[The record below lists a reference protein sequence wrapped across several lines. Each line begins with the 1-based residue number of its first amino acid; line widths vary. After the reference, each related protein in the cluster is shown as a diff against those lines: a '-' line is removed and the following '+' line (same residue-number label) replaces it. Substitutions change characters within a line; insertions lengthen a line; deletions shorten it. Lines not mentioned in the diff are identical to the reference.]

1 MININLQIIEECK
14 STNTSLIKLAKEGY
28 PEGYSLLSINQTCGR
43 GTRKKKWISIPGNLF
58 LSTLIRPKVEIT
70 KLSQIS
76 IIFGLSLF
84 QFIKSLGLNKKQI
97 KIKWPNDILIESKK
111 VSGILVE
118 RFENFCVIGV
128 GLNINSHPCENNTG
142 IKSTCLSNYIDTSD
156 LKLSMLSSQLLEFF
170 YKNYNIWL
178 SNFLNPFLSQI
189 NSNLAFLNN
198 KVDFNHGKIIKSG
211 KIIGINSDGN
221 LKILLNNNN
230 HLYLTSSEVILN
242 TGIICS

>member
-14 STNTSLIKLAKEGY
+14 STNASLIKLAKEGY

-43 GTRKKKWISIPGNLF
+43 GTLKKKWVSISGNLF
-58 LSTLIRPKVEIT
+58 LSTLIRPNVEIT

-84 QFIKSLGLNKKQI
+84 QFINSLGLNKKQI

-128 GLNINSHPCENNTG
+128 GLNINSHPCEKNTG

-156 LKLSMLSSQLLEFF
+156 FKLSMLSSQLLELF

-178 SNFLNPFLSQI
+178 SNFLNPFLNQI

-198 KVDFNHGKIIKSG
+198 EVNFNHGKIIKSG
-211 KIIGINSDGN
+211 KITGINSDGN

-230 HLYLTSSEVILN
+230 HLYLTSSES
-242 TGIICS
+242 IINIGKKCS

>member
-1 MININLQIIEECK
+1 MININLQIIKECK
-14 STNTSLIKLAKEGY
+14 STNESLIKLAKEGY
-28 PEGYSLLSINQTCGR
+28 PEGYSLLSINQTSGR
-43 GTRKKKWISIPGNLF
+43 GTRKKKWISISGNLF
-58 LSTLIRPKVEIT
+58 LSTLIRPNVEIS

-128 GLNINSHPCENNTG
+128 GLNINSHPSENSTG
-142 IKSTCLSNYIDTSD
+142 IKSTCLSNYINTSE
-156 LKLSMLSSQLLEFF
+156 LKLSILSLQLLEFF

-178 SNFLNPFLSQI
+178 SNFLNPFLDQI

-198 KVDFNHGKIIKSG
+198 KVNFNHGKIIKSG

-230 HLYLTSSEVILN
+230 HLYLTSSEAILN
-242 TGIICS
+242 TGTICS

>member
-14 STNTSLIKLAKEGY
+14 STNASLIKLANEGY

-43 GTRKKKWISIPGNLF
+43 GTRKKNWISIPGNLF
-58 LSTLIRPKVEIT
+58 LSTLIRPNVEIA

-84 QFIKSLGLNKKQI
+84 QFIKSLGVNKKTI
-97 KIKWPNDILIESKK
+97 RIKWPNDILIESKK

-118 RFENFCVIGV
+118 RFEDFCVIGV
-128 GLNINSHPCENNTG
+128 GLNINSHPSENNTS
-142 IKSTCLSNYIDTSD
+142 IQSTSLSNYINTSE
-156 LKLSMLSSQLLEFF
+156 LKLSKLSSQLLDYF

-178 SNFLNPFLSQI
+178 SNFLNPFLDQI

-198 KVDFNHGKIIKSG
+198 KINFIHGKIIKSG
-211 KIIGINSDGN
+211 KITGINSDGN
-221 LKILLNNNN
+221 LQILLNNN
-230 HLYLTSSEVILN
+230 HYLYLTSSESIIN
-242 TGIICS
+242 TGDKCS

>member
-1 MININLQIIEECK
+1 MIKINLQIIEECK
-14 STNTSLIKLAKEGY
+14 STNESLIKLAKKGY

-43 GTRKKKWISIPGNLF
+43 GTRKKKWISISGNLF
-58 LSTLIRPKVEIT
+58 LSTLIRPDVEIK
-70 KLSQIS
+70 KLSQSS

-84 QFIKSLGLNKKQI
+84 QFINSLGLNKKQI

-111 VSGILVE
+111 ISGILVE

-128 GLNINSHPCENNTG
+128 GLNINSHPSENNTD
-142 IKSTCLSNYIDTSD
+142 IKSTCLSNHINTSD
-156 LKLSMLSSQLLEFF
+156 FKLSILSLQLLEFF

-178 SNFLNPFLSQI
+178 SNFLDPFLKQI

-198 KVDFNHGKIIKSG
+198 KVNFNDGKIIKSG

-230 HLYLTSSEVILN
+230 HLYVTSSES
-242 TGIICS
+242 IIYKGNKCS

>member
-14 STNTSLIKLAKEGY
+14 STNASLIKLAKEGY
-28 PEGYSLLSINQTCGR
+28 PEGYSLLSVNQTCGR
-43 GTRKKKWISIPGNLF
+43 GTRKNKWISISGNLF
-58 LSTLIRPKVEIT
+58 LSTLIRPNVEIS

-128 GLNINSHPCENNTG
+128 GLNINSHPSENNTG
-142 IKSTCLSNYIDTSD
+142 IKSTCLSNYMNTSE
-156 LKLSMLSSQLLEFF
+156 LKLSILSTHLLEFF

-178 SNFLNPFLSQI
+178 SNFLNPFLNQL

-198 KVDFNHGKIIKSG
+198 KVNFNHGKIIKSG

-230 HLYLTSSEVILN
+230 HLYLTSSEAILN
-242 TGIICS
+242 RGDICS

>member
-14 STNTSLIKLAKEGY
+14 STNESLIKLAKEGY
-28 PEGYSLLSINQTCGR
+28 PEGYSLLSINQTSGR
-43 GTRKKKWISIPGNLF
+43 GTRKKKWISISGNLF
-58 LSTLIRPKVEIT
+58 LSTLIRPNIEIT

-84 QFIKSLGLNKKQI
+84 QFINSLGLDKKKI

-128 GLNINSHPCENNTG
+128 GLNINSHPCEKNTG

-156 LKLSMLSSQLLEFF
+156 FKLSMLSTQLLELF

-189 NSNLAFLNN
+189 NSNLAFLH
-198 KVDFNHGKIIKSG
+198 KKIDFSHGKIIKSG

-230 HLYLTSSEVILN
+230 HLYLTSSEAILN
-242 TGIICS
+242 TGVICS

>member
-1 MININLQIIEECK
+1 MEGELEKKNG
-14 STNTSLIKLAKEGY
+14 SLFLA
-28 PEGYSLLSINQTCGR
+28 IF
-43 GTRKKKWISIPGNLF
+43 F
-58 LSTLIRPKVEIT
+58 LSTLIRPNVEIT

-128 GLNINSHPCENNTG
+128 GLNINSHPSEKNTG
-142 IKSTCLSNYIDTSD
+142 IKSTCLSNYINTSE
-156 LKLSMLSSQLLEFF
+156 LKLSILSLQLLEFF

-178 SNFLNPFLSQI
+178 SNFLNPFLNQI

-198 KVDFNHGKIIKSG
+198 KVNFNHGKIIKSG

-230 HLYLTSSEVILN
+230 HLYLTSSEAILN
-242 TGIICS
+242 TGDICS

>member
-1 MININLQIIEECK
+1 M
-14 STNTSLIKLAKEGY
+14 
-28 PEGYSLLSINQTCGR
+28 
-43 GTRKKKWISIPGNLF
+43 
-58 LSTLIRPKVEIT
+58 
-70 KLSQIS
+70 SQIS

-84 QFIKSLGLNKKQI
+84 QFINSLGLDKKQI

-128 GLNINSHPCENNTG
+128 GLNINSHPCEKNTG

-156 LKLSMLSSQLLEFF
+156 FKLSMLSTQLLELF

-189 NSNLAFLNN
+189 NSNLAFLN
-198 KVDFNHGKIIKSG
+198 KKIDFSHGKIIKSG
-211 KIIGINSDGN
+211 KITGINSDGN

-230 HLYLTSSEVILN
+230 HLYLTSSEAILN
-242 TGIICS
+242 TGVICS

>member
-14 STNTSLIKLAKEGY
+14 STNASLIKLAKEGY

-58 LSTLIRPKVEIT
+58 LSTLIRPNVEIT

-128 GLNINSHPCENNTG
+128 GLNINSNPSENNTG
-142 IKSTCLSNYIDTSD
+142 IKSTCLSNYINTSE
-156 LKLSMLSSQLLEFF
+156 LKLSILSLQLLEFF

-178 SNFLNPFLSQI
+178 SNFLNPFLNQI

-198 KVDFNHGKIIKSG
+198 EVNFNHGKIIKSG
-211 KIIGINSDGN
+211 KITGINSDGN

-230 HLYLTSSEVILN
+230 HLYLTSSEAILN
-242 TGIICS
+242 IGVICS